1 MALSHNAPQLRI
13 KSTLPG
19 SGHVDGAW
27 WPTSGDLAAALP
39 DLLDQVGSR
48 IGTVARVNFRLD
60 EWSAGTARKL
70 DRGSRP
76 VRLDG
81 YHNQPADT
89 IYLIGEHN
97 TRLVLL
103 VVPASTDP
111 DDAESVLSA
120 AAEDHDTSTTEQ
132 LLATRVLVAT

>member
-13 KSTLPG
+13 KPTLPG

-27 WPTSGDLAAALP
+27 WPTSGNLAAALP
-39 DLLDQVGSR
+39 DLLDQVGTR

-60 EWSAGTARKL
+60 EWSAGTPRKL
-70 DRGSRP
+70 DRGTRP

-89 IYLIGEHN
+89 IYQRDLAVSFLHLGRRQADRDNHERRYDRGRPPTSLN
-97 TRLVLL
+97 ARLA
-103 VVPASTDP
+103 PG
-111 DDAESVLSA
+111 
-120 AAEDHDTSTTEQ
+120 
-132 LLATRVLVAT
+132 RVCDNRGKE